1 MIQDMSRQDA
11 TSLMMPTAAGV
22 GSGITTLM
30 HDGLTTGGA
39 IRASQPHHQQANL
52 FGVTAGSSTS
62 ATASTSI
69 QKQLPTFNN
78 QSNSISNAP
87 A

>member
-11 TSLMMPTAAGV
+11 TSLMMPTAGGV

-30 HDGLTTGGA
+30 HDGTGA
-39 IRASQPHHQQANL
+39 IRASQPQQQQANL
-52 FGVTAGSSTS
+52 FGVTASSS
-62 ATASTSI
+62 ASTSI

-78 QSNSISNAP
+78 QSNSISNHGGASQQ
-87 A
+87 